1 MCLRSVRF
9 EAQPYSTSLFV
20 AGLKQPNENS
30 LMLNELEQFR
40 KDLLESVRQ
49 MKAGK
54 AARVTEVPRLAPA
67 EARPSVTSH
76 PDQ

>member
-1 MCLRSVRF
+1 
-9 EAQPYSTSLFV
+9 
-20 AGLKQPNENS
+20 
-30 LMLNELEQFR
+30 MLNELEQFR

-54 AARVTEVPRLAPA
+54 AVRVTEVPRPAPA
-67 EARPSVTSH
+67 EAHPSITRH